1 MIKKFL
7 LVCTGLFVLFNSS
20 CIYIGLFSNEIK
32 ILPALLS
39 RFQIFLFQIMN
50 VIFIIFLKVIE
61 EFNFALLMVGLN
73 I

>member
-1 MIKKFL
+1 MKLKD
-7 LVCTGLFVLFNSS
+7 
-20 CIYIGLFSNEIK
+20 

-39 RFQIFLFQIMN
+39 RFHIFLFQIMN

-61 EFNFALLMVGLN
+61 EFNFALLMVRLN